1 VVYGLAVIHFRA
13 KKGTAMKS
21 AVSLWSLLTAIAL
34 LATAT
39 EVTAAGA
46 PAVVSVFS
54 AKVKGDGSAY
64 LKKLQAGKPLILKQ
78 GAKSFRIFRALYA
91 GEGTSRIISVA
102 EYENAEAFGKARVQ
116 RADDAEFTK
125 WVNDLVNSGLS
136 EDVHASLLEEVQP

>member
-1 VVYGLAVIHFRA
+1 
-13 KKGTAMKS
+13 
-21 AVSLWSLLTAIAL
+21 VSLWSLLTAIAL

>member
-1 VVYGLAVIHFRA
+1 
-13 KKGTAMKS
+13 MKS
-21 AVSLWSLLTAIAL
+21 SLTLWTLLTGIAL
-34 LATAT
+34 LSTAT
-39 EVTAAGA
+39 KVIAAGA

>member
-1 VVYGLAVIHFRA
+1 MKRAV
-13 KKGTAMKS
+13 KVLCLS
-21 AVSLWSLLTAIAL
+21 AAIAL
-34 LATAT
+34 LATVA
-39 EVTAAGA
+39 EATAAGA

-64 LKKLQAGKPLILKQ
+64 VKKLQAGKQLIMKQ
-78 GAKSFRIFRALYA
+78 GAKSFRIFRAIYA

-116 RADDAEFTK
+116 RTDDAEFTK

-136 EDVHASLLEEVQP
+136 EDVHSSLLEEVQP

>member
-1 VVYGLAVIHFRA
+1 MKNAVR
-13 KKGTAMKS
+13 
-21 AVSLWSLLTAIAL
+21 LWCL
-34 LATAT
+34 LASVALPVSAT
-39 EVTAAGA
+39 EATAAGA
-46 PAVVSVFS
+46 PPVVSVFS

-64 LKKLQAGKPLILKQ
+64 LKKLQAGKALVMKQ
-78 GAKSFRIFRALYA
+78 GAKSFRVFRAIYA

-125 WVNDLVNSGLS
+125 WVTDLVNSGLA

>member
-1 VVYGLAVIHFRA
+1 MKRAV
-13 KKGTAMKS
+13 KVLCLS
-21 AVSLWSLLTAIAL
+21 AAIAL
-34 LATAT
+34 LATVA
-39 EVTAAGA
+39 EAAAAGA

-64 LKKLQAGKPLILKQ
+64 VKKLQAGKQLIMKQ
-78 GAKSFRIFRALYA
+78 GAKSFRIFRAIYA

-116 RADDAEFTK
+116 RADDAEFAK

-136 EDVHASLLEEVQP
+136 EDVHSSLLEEVQP

>member
-1 VVYGLAVIHFRA
+1 MKRAV
-13 KKGTAMKS
+13 KVLCLS
-21 AVSLWSLLTAIAL
+21 AAIAL
-34 LATAT
+34 LATVA
-39 EVTAAGA
+39 EAAAAGA

-64 LKKLQAGKPLILKQ
+64 VKKLQAGKPLILKQ
-78 GAKSFRIFRALYA
+78 GAKSFRIFRAIYA

-136 EDVHASLLEEVQP
+136 EDVHSSLLEEVQP

>member
-1 VVYGLAVIHFRA
+1 MKRVVKVLCL
-13 KKGTAMKS
+13 S
-21 AVSLWSLLTAIAL
+21 AAIAL
-34 LATAT
+34 LATVA
-39 EVTAAGA
+39 EAAAAGA

-64 LKKLQAGKPLILKQ
+64 VKKLQAGKPLIMKQ
-78 GAKSFRIFRALYA
+78 GAKSFRIFRAIYA

-136 EDVHASLLEEVQP
+136 EDVHSSLLEEVQP